1 MSEFKIMG
9 LNLGEMLKSALNE
22 CMNTNL
28 ELLFLFVYFYVLE
41 NITVFLFHVIYLRLY
56 RTVALKQNEN

>member
-1 MSEFKIMG
+1 
-9 LNLGEMLKSALNE
+9 
-22 CMNTNL
+22 MNTNL

-56 RTVALKQNEN
+56 RTVALSSVL